1 MVLDVEMFSSWS
13 HFGYCGNLYCTCIVL
28 KDFAMYLRFFFFPKI
43 VYSTSVGFVG
53 RASKL
58 IALPSVKST
67 RT

>member
-1 MVLDVEMFSSWS
+1 KWSDRTRIGINLGYSSRHAHNVS
-13 HFGYCGNLYCTCIVL
+13 LILSLQTGL
-28 KDFAMYLRFFFFPKI
+28 FFFFSNI